1 MQNSH
6 HAWPRF
12 VDGLVLATFL
22 FVIATST
29 AFAEALRSPLSPGFS
44 WDHVIGIKNTQN
56 IRVVYGIKN
65 DVWEA
70 GVGKPLFYASGLY
83 ESYEAMGINLKNVDM
98 HLILHGAAGYW
109 LLNDAAY
116 RKYKDTLLGNPN
128 KHVIDGLLK
137 RGAHIEACYET
148 LKGHGWKPEDL
159 LPGITVVHDAYS
171 RIIDLQ
177 LRGYAYI
184 PFF

>member
-1 MQNSH
+1 MENGY
-6 HAWPRF
+6 ARPRF
-12 VDGLVLATFL
+12 LINLTLTALILLAAVTT
-22 FVIATST
+22 IASAGT
-29 AFAEALRSPLSPGFS
+29 RGPLAPGFS

-70 GVGKPLFYASGLY
+70 GVGKPLFYARGLY
-83 ESYEAMGINLKNVDM
+83 ESYDAMGIDSKNVDM
-98 HLILHGAAGYW
+98 HLVLHGAAGYW

-116 RKYKDTLLGNPN
+116 SKYKDTLLGNPN
-128 KHVIDGLLK
+128 KHVIKGLLEK
-137 RGAHIEACYET
+137 GAHIEACYET
-148 LKGHGWKPEDL
+148 LKGHGWKPEDF
-159 LPGITVVHDAYS
+159 LPGVTVVHDAYS

>member
-1 MQNSH
+1 MLTS
-6 HAWPRF
+6 
-12 VDGLVLATFL
+12 LLLAL
-22 FVIATST
+22 ATST
-29 AFAEALRSPLSPGFS
+29 ASAGMRSPLSPGFS
-44 WDHVIGIKNTQN
+44 WNHVIGIKNTQN

-83 ESYEAMGINLKNVDM
+83 ESYEAMGINPKNVDM
-98 HLILHGAAGYW
+98 HLILHDAAGYW
-109 LLNDAAY
+109 LLNDTAY
-116 RKYKDTLLGNPN
+116 RKYKNSLRGNPN
-128 KHVIDGLLK
+128 KHVIKGLLEK
-137 RGAHIEACYET
+137 GAHIEACYET

-159 LPGITVVHDAYS
+159 LPGVTVVHDAYS